1 MDYGNGE
8 YDDYGCGDDDYG
20 SDDYGISDAGRQ
32 DSGSGVMYSG
42 KNSEML
48 MANLNHELLDKKL

>member
-1 MDYGNGE
+1 
-8 YDDYGCGDDDYG
+8 
-20 SDDYGISDAGRQ
+20 
-32 DSGSGVMYSG
+32 MYSG